1 MAYTPPSSTAA
12 NFAQT
17 GVAYT
22 APSSTA
28 ANFTFV
34 TTLPT
39 VTVTGSVALGDV
51 VAVGA
56 VTFGLT
62 TTTISGAVTI
72 GDVAASGAVTHG
84 VSFAGS
90 PEVPA
95 INRTGQVAHGV
106 SFTGA
111 PAITPLAAVGALLH
125 PRYSVKGEVRN
136 AGVLVNRTVRAYSRD
151 TGELVGSQFTSV
163 GRFDIHTGFAE
174 HEYYVMPIDLDSGAD
189 DFIPPVANRVLSVLA
204 VD

>member
-1 MAYTPPSSTAA
+1 MSYTRPDSDNASLQFAGAFTRPDGDAA
-12 NFAQT
+12 NF
-17 GVAYT
+17 
-22 APSSTA
+22 S
-28 ANFTFV
+28 FV
-34 TTLPT
+34 TVTPT
-39 VTVTGSVALGDV
+39 VTVTGAVALGDV
-51 VAVGA
+51 AAVGT
-56 VTFGLT
+56 VSFGVT

-72 GDVAASGAVTHG
+72 GDVAASGAASHG

-90 PEVPA
+90 PAVPA
-95 INRTGQVAHGV
+95 INCTGQLAHGI
-106 SFTGA
+106 SFTGV
-111 PAITPLAAVGALLH
+111 PTITPVVTAGALVH

-136 AGVLVNRTVRAYSRD
+136 AGVLVNRTVRAYLRD

>member
-1 MAYTPPSSTAA
+1 MSYTRPDSDNASLQFAGAFTRPDGDAA
-12 NFAQT
+12 NFSFAI
-17 GVAYT
+17 
-22 APSSTA
+22 AP
-28 ANFTFV
+28 
-34 TTLPT
+34 PT
-39 VTVTGSVALGDV
+39 VTVTG
-51 VAVGA
+51 A
-56 VTFGLT
+56 VTLGNVVSVGTLVFGVT
-62 TTTISGAVTI
+62 TTTISGDVVVPSVAVTGTI
-72 GDVAASGAVTHG
+72 SHG

-95 INRTGQVAHGV
+95 INCTGQVAHGV

-111 PAITPLAAVGALLH
+111 PTIAPLAAVGALLH

-136 AGVLVNRTVRAYSRD
+136 AGVLVNRTVRAYLRD